1 MSQSDRAI
9 KKFAT
14 QLARL
19 DREVKS
25 WRGAQ
30 ADFTSIENGGN
41 FTFKDSDGNVTA
53 IMGGQDDGSNT
64 IRHVDGPTPPVPSGL
79 SAHVDGPIVQVSW
92 DGTFEDADNA
102 TYDWS
107 HLEVIVVGP
116 SNEQLTAT
124 INDVTGASASVAA
137 TVSGEWTVVARS
149 VSRAEKRSL
158 DGDAGTVDVELVGLS
173 GAIEDAIGSANGKNT
188 VTYSEFP
195 PTVDDPG
202 IDGDTWFVNT
212 FDVETSIMLITEQWQ
227 FLGGVWV
234 QTELDHQV
242 IATIDAGKIT
252 VGELDGIRI
261 AANSVRGEQL
271 SGDAIDGKVITGG
284 TYRTTDGTGQWSDA
298 GLFIAQPDGTS
309 MVRFPTDGSPL
320 SLTAS
325 DTQIERASIGELD
338 VSYGAVRS
346 GGEFTLAS
354 GVTAP
359 ASPPELT
366 TGWHKVASLQTPDS
380 ALTYDW
386 LGLGYWAEGSG
397 HWVRA
402 VNVLGSEGDG
412 YDRIEVYDYATGD
425 FQKSISITLNPRAG
439 VTVIGDVAYVLG
451 PNHEVNSF
459 SPQYVDGYDLNT
471 GVKVS
476 YWGFTRFATNAGGR
490 LAIGNDGT
498 NVVVAGIT
506 KSNNLYVMRYDP
518 TTGAQVGGE
527 PNPPSDPLGGDWM
540 ATGWT
545 GGRDL
550 LGVHISGSEVTI
562 HPLQETRVYTAS
574 GSTLTRKL
582 DSANAN
588 GFAGWVNPN
597 RNGAGMVML
606 GTASNAYPA
615 VVDGT
620 GNVYQG
626 SGFNSDTNMETCYTW
641 FDGTNETTPSP
652 IATVKLPAMNVVSAS
667 LTKRTN
673 LQKRLYTREQGGQWR
688 VTEVDANTTIVTLG
702 RDSGALIPG
711 TGGRSNLAQNP
722 GMGSLRA
729 QLGEGGMPSGGGSVL
744 SLSTQWATSGSTSLA
759 ISSATNQWS
768 SAYLTPGHATGTSLP
783 VAQGGTATIAAD
795 FHLPQKQTGNINTE
809 ARRLVIG
816 YRKENGESVNEWVRS
831 PQLPNTS
838 GATGRL
844 VVVVTVPSDAV
855 AMSVRAM
862 NGCDGGQSVLV
873 DSVTIES
880 ASTDGSWF
888 EQSLPTTNSFPN
900 ADPATLKSTNN
911 TFEVKG
917 DGSGHWGP
925 LTFGADGSMSG
936 IRKTAS
942 GTLDITPTAAN
953 TPREVWVTFPVG
965 RFTTPPTVAVSAR
978 TTVPGTRVTG
988 VGSGGQTAAG
998 FNAYLTRTD
1007 TTTTGFNWIAIEEG

>member
-1 MSQSDRAI
+1 MSLYS
-9 KKFAT
+9 
-14 QLARL
+14 RL
-19 DREVKS
+19 DRL
-25 WRGAQ
+25 A
-30 ADFTSIENGGN
+30 ADVEKLNRQVTAVANSPQSQRTSVEGGSIDFN
-41 FTFKDSDGNVTA
+41 DADGNLMA

-92 DGTFEDADNA
+92 DGTFEGGVSA
-102 TYDWS
+102 TWDWS
-107 HLEVIVVGP
+107 HLEVVVVGP

-124 INDVTGASASVAA
+124 INDITGASTSVAA

-158 DGDAGTVDVELVGLS
+158 DGDAGTVTVELVGLS

-188 VTYSEFP
+188 VTYSETA
-195 PTVDDPG
+195 PTPADEG

-227 FLGGVWV
+227 FLAGVWV

-284 TYRTTDGTGQWSDA
+284 TYRTSGGNGSWSDD
-298 GLFIAQPDGTS
+298 GLFIAKPDGTS

-325 DTQIERASIGELD
+325 DTQIERASIGDLD
-338 VSYGAVRS
+338 FSNGAVRS

-597 RNGAGMVML
+597 RNGAGMVWI
-606 GTASNAYPA
+606 GSTAN
-615 VVDGT
+615 VVDGA
-620 GNVYQG
+620 GNVYHG
-626 SGFNSDTNMETCYTW
+626 SGFHSDTNMETCYTW

-729 QLGEGGMPSGGGSVL
+729 QLGEGDMPSGGGSVL

-759 ISSATNQWS
+759 ISSASNRWS
-768 SAYLTPGHATGTSLP
+768 SAYITPGHARGTSLP
-783 VAQGGTATIAAD
+783 VAPGGTATIAAD
-795 FHLPQKQTGNINTE
+795 FHLPQKQTGNINAE
-809 ARRLVIG
+809 ARRLVVG
-816 YRKENGESVNEWVRS
+816 YRKENGTTVNEWVRS

-862 NGCDGGQSVLV
+862 NGCDGGQAVLV
-873 DSVTIES
+873 DSVTIEP

-888 EQSLPTTNSFPN
+888 EQSLPTANTFPN
-900 ADPATLKSTNN
+900 DSPATLKSTNDK
-911 TFEVKG
+911 FEVKG

-925 LTFGADGSMSG
+925 LTFGADGSMTG
-936 IRKTAS
+936 IPKTAA
-942 GTLDITPTAAN
+942 GTLDVSAPSGGGTTN
-953 TPREVWVTFPVG
+953 VWVTFPTG
-965 RFTTPPTVAVSAR
+965 RFATTPTITTSLRSSAPNSASVSTGGA
-978 TTVPGTRVTG
+978 TSAGFYLYFYRVNDNKTG
-988 VGSGGQTAAG
+988 V
-998 FNAYLTRTD
+998 
-1007 TTTTGFNWIAIEEG
+1007 NWIAMGEG

>member
-41 FTFKDSDGNVTA
+41 FTFKDGDGNVTA

-64 IRHVDGPTPPVPSGL
+64 IRHVDGPTPPIPSGL

-92 DGTFEDADNA
+92 DGSFEDADTA

-107 HLEVIVVGP
+107 HLEVIAVGP
-116 SNEQLTAT
+116 NNEQLTAT
-124 INDVTGASASVAA
+124 INDVTGASTSVAA
-137 TVSGEWTVVARS
+137 TASGEWTVVARS

-158 DGDAGTVDVELVGLS
+158 DGDAGTVTVELVGLS

-188 VTYSEFP
+188 VHYSEFP

-261 AANSVRGEQL
+261 AANSIRGEQL

-325 DTQIERASIGELD
+325 DVQIERASVGELD
-338 VSYGAVRS
+338 VSNGAVRS

-354 GVTAP
+354 GVIAP

-366 TGWHKVASLQTPDS
+366 TGWQKVCTLDTPDS
-380 ALTYDW
+380 ELTYDW
-386 LGLGYWAEGSG
+386 LGLGYWAEGGG

-459 SPQYVDGYDLNT
+459 SPQYVDGYNLHT

-550 LGVHISGSEVTI
+550 LGVSISGSEVTI

-574 GSTLTRKL
+574 GNTLTRKL
-582 DSANAN
+582 DAANAN

-597 RNGAGMVML
+597 RNGAGMVWRVGSL
-606 GTASNAYPA
+606 GVNVPF
-615 VVDGT
+615 VVDAA
-620 GNVYQG
+620 GNVYEGTQ
-626 SGFNSDTNMETCYTW
+626 FNSDTNLSACFTW
-641 FDGTNETTPSP
+641 YNGTNETTPSP
-652 IATVKLPAMNVVSAS
+652 MTVGSFLARSNPRFSMPARAGM
-667 LTKRTN
+667 
-673 LQKRLYTREQGGQWR
+673 QKRLYFNFGSW
-688 VTEVDANTTIVTLG
+688 NYVTLPEEMTTFSWM
-702 RDSGALIPG
+702 D
-711 TGGRSNLAQNP
+711 
-722 GMGSLRA
+722 
-729 QLGEGGMPSGGGSVL
+729 VL
-744 SLSTQWATSGSTSLA
+744 NYGLST
-759 ISSATNQWS
+759 
-768 SAYLTPGHATGTSLP
+768 
-783 VAQGGTATIAAD
+783 
-795 FHLPQKQTGNINTE
+795 
-809 ARRLVIG
+809 
-816 YRKENGESVNEWVRS
+816 
-831 PQLPNTS
+831 
-838 GATGRL
+838 GA
-844 VVVVTVPSDAV
+844 P
-855 AMSVRAM
+855 
-862 NGCDGGQSVLV
+862 
-873 DSVTIES
+873 
-880 ASTDGSWF
+880 
-888 EQSLPTTNSFPN
+888 PTTNSFP
-900 ADPATLKSTNN
+900 AATPAVLKSNIGG
-911 TFEVKG
+911 FEVKG
-917 DGSGHWGP
+917 DGSGSWGP
-925 LTFGADGSMSG
+925 LTFNADGSMSG
-936 IRKTAS
+936 MRRMAAGSVT
-942 GTLDITPTAAN
+942 ITPTA
-953 TPREVWVTFPVG
+953 TDTTVRVEVTFPPG
-965 RFTTPPTVAVSAR
+965 RFTTAPAVTVTPDSSLGNTVIPLYTSASSVTATSFVMR
-978 TTVPGTRVTG
+978 LRRNSIAATTI
-988 VGSGGQTAAG
+988 S
-998 FNAYLTRTD
+998 
-1007 TTTTGFNWIAIEEG
+1007 WIAMEVG